1 MKKQLVING
10 MSCGHCSS
18 RVKSTLEE
26 VDGVTDVNVDL
37 GKKTATF
44 VSSNELSDDMFI
56 SLIQDIG
63 YEVVE
68 IK

>member
-26 VDGVTDVNVDL
+26 VEGVTDVNVDL

-44 VSSNELSDDMFI
+44 MISKDLSDDVFK

-68 IK
+68 VK